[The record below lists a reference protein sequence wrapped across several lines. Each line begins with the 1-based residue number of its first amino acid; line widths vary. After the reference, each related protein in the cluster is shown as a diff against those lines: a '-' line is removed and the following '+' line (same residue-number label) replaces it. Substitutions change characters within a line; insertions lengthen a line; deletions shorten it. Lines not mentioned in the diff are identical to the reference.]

1 MIGSGF
7 LVAALTLSAVSVG
20 TQDPQAQV
28 YRDYLQAGN
37 YVHAVAAAT
46 AISDPLARHRA
57 QVEARF
63 LCGDLTG
70 ALLAVRQGL
79 AAHPEDLQLLIN
91 GADLALQLL
100 QIDEGSK
107 WSQRLAQLAAES
119 PDLPQESRAFYSRRA
134 QGLVARSID
143 SERSLVTQ
151 AAALLRAQRTVGMA
165 VLLAIGF
172 LVVSR
177 LRPQI

>member
-1 MIGSGF
+1 VIGSGF
-7 LVAALTLSAVSVG
+7 LVAAMTLSAVSVG
-20 TQDPQAQV
+20 SQNPQAQA

-37 YVHAVAAAT
+37 YVHAVSAAAG
-46 AISDPLARHRA
+46 ISDPLARHRA

-91 GADLALQLL
+91 GSDLALQLL
-100 QIDEGSK
+100 QIEEGSQ
-107 WSQRLAQLAAES
+107 WSQRLVRLATES
-119 PDLPQESRAFYSRRA
+119 PNLPQESRDFYNRRA
-134 QGLVARSID
+134 EGLVARSID
-143 SERSLVTQ
+143 SKRSHAAQT
-151 AAALLRAQRTVGMA
+151 AALLRAQCTVGMA

-177 LRPQI
+177 LRPQS

>member
-1 MIGSGF
+1 M
-7 LVAALTLSAVSVG
+7 TLSAVSVG
-20 TQDPQAQV
+20 SQNPQAQA

-37 YVHAVAAAT
+37 YVHAVSAAAG
-46 AISDPLARHRA
+46 ISDPLARHRA

-91 GADLALQLL
+91 GSDLALQLL
-100 QIDEGSK
+100 QIEEGSQ
-107 WSQRLAQLAAES
+107 WSQRLVRLATES
-119 PDLPQESRAFYSRRA
+119 PNLPQESRDFYNRRA
-134 QGLVARSID
+134 EGLVARSID
-143 SERSLVTQ
+143 SKRSHAAQT
-151 AAALLRAQRTVGMA
+151 AALLRAQCTVGMA

-177 LRPQI
+177 LRPQS

>member
-7 LVAALTLSAVSVG
+7 LVAAMTLSAVSVG
-20 TQDPQAQV
+20 SQNPQAQA

-37 YVHAVAAAT
+37 YVHAVSAAAG
-46 AISDPLARHRA
+46 ISDPLARHRA

-91 GADLALQLL
+91 GSDLALQLL
-100 QIDEGSK
+100 QIEEGSQ
-107 WSQRLAQLAAES
+107 WSQRLVRLATES
-119 PDLPQESRAFYSRRA
+119 PNLPQESRDFYNRRA
-134 QGLVARSID
+134 EGLVARSID
-143 SERSLVTQ
+143 SKRSHAAQT
-151 AAALLRAQRTVGMA
+151 AALLRAQCTVGMA

-177 LRPQI
+177 LRPQS

>member
-1 MIGSGF
+1 

-20 TQDPQAQV
+20 TQDPQAQA

-37 YVHAVAAAT
+37 YVHAVSAAAG
-46 AISDPLARHRA
+46 ISDPLARHRA

-91 GADLALQLL
+91 GSDLALQLL
-100 QIDEGSK
+100 QIEEGSQ
-107 WSQRLAQLAAES
+107 WSQRLVRLATES
-119 PDLPQESRAFYSRRA
+119 PNLPQESRDFYNRRA
-134 QGLVARSID
+134 EGLVARSID
-143 SERSLVTQ
+143 SKRSHAAQT
-151 AAALLRAQRTVGMA
+151 AALLRAQCTVGMA